1 MNEAQQSALINT
13 MNTPGFPILL
23 RELDGAVREV
33 EEVALDNRDASIAD
47 KLYAEA
53 RVARDVARKLK
64 LRLQAHTQP
73 SETIQNFIPVQTG

>member
-1 MNEAQQSALINT
+1 MNESQETALINT
-13 MNTPGFPILL
+13 MNSPGFPTLM
-23 RELDGAVREV
+23 RELDGAVREI
-33 EEVALDNRDASIAD
+33 EEAALDNRDDGRAD

-73 SETIQNFIPVQTG
+73 QETIHNFIPVQTG